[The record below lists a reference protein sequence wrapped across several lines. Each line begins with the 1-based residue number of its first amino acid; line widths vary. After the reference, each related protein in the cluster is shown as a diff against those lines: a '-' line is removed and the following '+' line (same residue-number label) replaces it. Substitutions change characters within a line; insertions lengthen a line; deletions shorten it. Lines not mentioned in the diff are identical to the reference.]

1 MMRILS
7 SPIEKDSSFDKSR
20 QEPTFLCQIFYCWL

>member
-7 SPIEKDSSFDKSR
+7 SPIEKGSNFDKSQ
-20 QEPTFLCQIFYCWL
+20 QEPTFLCRIFYCWL